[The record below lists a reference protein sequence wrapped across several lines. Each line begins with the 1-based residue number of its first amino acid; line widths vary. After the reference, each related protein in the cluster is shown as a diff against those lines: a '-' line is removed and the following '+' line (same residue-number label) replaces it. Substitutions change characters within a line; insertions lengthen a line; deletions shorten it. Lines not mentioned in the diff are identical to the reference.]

1 MTVGQGVLRAVLD
14 VGAVDAVESRLE
26 QQEVLRS
33 AAHARRVRPRARA
46 RRADRRKRPDRA
58 DRGEHLP
65 DDPAGLELRAHDTE
79 PADDHDR
86 TGEHIQ
92 HTDTR
97 WSLELD
103 NPYLWLR

>member
-1 MTVGQGVLRAVLD
+1 MWVRSTRWSPVWS
-14 VGAVDAVESRLE
+14 SRRCCVRRCTL
-26 QQEVLRS
+26 
-33 AAHARRVRPRARA
+33 AASDRGPAHVVRNDPTARI
-46 RRADRRKRPDRA
+46 D
-58 DRGEHLP
+58 GEHLP